1 MRHEEFAEILEQ
13 ELSRVSAVLSV
24 KTDEYA
30 TDDQLH
36 NIRQAAL
43 LKQESLPEAVIG
55 MMVKHTVSIFTMVK
69 SGKPFPVEK
78 WDEKITDHIIWLVL
92 LKASLTENAQNP
104 LKEPPS

>member
-1 MRHEEFAEILEQ
+1 VTDEEFAGILEEQ
-13 ELSRVSAVLSV
+13 LSRVSAILGV

-30 TDDQLH
+30 TPKDQLH

-43 LKQESLPEAVIG
+43 LKEESLPEAVIG
-55 MMVKHTVSIFTMVK
+55 MMVKHTVSIFAMVK

-104 LKEPPS
+104 LKE